1 MFEDALLQAESNQ
14 VRLALNLNLQIYLFF
29 LHNIEINFSFKMAIS
44 KIKAR
49 QQNIGSLYI

>member
-29 LHNIEINFSFKMAIS
+29 FTILKKKTSLS
-44 KIKAR
+44 KWR
-49 QQNIGSLYI
+49 